1 MKHEVGAVVL
11 AAIAGYFLVTGAS
24 AAPIAF
30 QAAAEGTFERTL
42 DVTGALDLEVST
54 GSGDITLRRGSNGL
68 VQVMGRIRVNRRA
81 DDPSATLQTI
91 QANPPI
97 EQNGNRIRIGRNSD
111 QDRELMRNV
120 SISYEITVPV
130 DTEVQARSGS
140 GDLEIMEVAGPVD
153 VTSGSGDLELTNI
166 GGDVEA
172 RTGSGDITAEGIGGS
187 FQAQAGSGDIE
198 VAQSG
203 PGNVEISTGSGDIEI
218 HNIRGGLRAGS
229 GSGDIDVDGE
239 PTDDWS
245 LSASSGGITLDLP
258 AQFAFDLDAETSSG
272 SISMDQPITTPNL
285 RKNRLSGQVNGGG
298 VEIRLRTSSGS
309 IRIR

>member
-68 VQVMGRIRVNRRA
+68 VQVTGRIRVNRRA

-172 RTGSGDITAEGIGGS
+172 RT
-187 FQAQAGSGDIE
+187 GSGDIE